1 MLILGPI
8 SRRDLIYY
16 LRQAGFDGPYPGGKH
31 QYMVKEELKLTIP
44 NPHKGDISRGL
55 VAKILCQANM
65 NIDEWELL

>member
-1 MLILGPI
+1 MPIFGPI

-44 NPHKGDISRGL
+44 NPHKRDISRGFL
-55 VAKILCQANM
+55 AKILRQANIS
-65 NIDEWELL
+65 IDEWELL

>member
-1 MLILGPI
+1 MPVFGPI

-55 VAKILCQANM
+55 VAKILRQANIS
-65 NIDEWELL
+65 IDEWELR

>member
-1 MLILGPI
+1 MPVFGPI

-16 LRQAGFDGPYPGGKH
+16 LRQVGFDGPYPGGKH

-55 VAKILCQANM
+55 VAKILRQANIS
-65 NIDEWELL
+65 IDEWELL